1 MTTKKG
7 KAENKTSLNEKK
19 LGEDKDFLTKAGTSS
34 EELKASKEE
43 LKAIN
48 EELRSTA
55 EELENSKEELQSVN
69 EELTTVNNELKVKVD
84 EVSHANSDLENLI
97 RSTNIATIFLDKG
110 MNIKRYTPS
119 VTSIFNLI
127 PEDIGRPL
135 SHIAHRLSP
144 NDFHYDAARVLE
156 SLQPIEREV
165 YSNDKRIF
173 IARFSPYRTV
183 DDKIDGNVISFI
195 DITDRK
201 RIEKKIERI
210 RSKL

>member
-69 EELTTVNNELKVKVD
+69 EELTTVNNELKVKID
-84 EVSHANSDLENLI
+84 EVRHANSDLENLI
-97 RSTNIATIFLDKG
+97 RSTNIATIFLDKE

-119 VTSIFNLI
+119 ITSIFNLI
-127 PEDIGRPL
+127 PGDIGRPL
-135 SHIAHRLSP
+135 SHITHRLSSD
-144 NDFHYDAARVLE
+144 NFQKDATKVLE

-165 YSNDKRIF
+165 YSDDNRVF
-173 IARFSPYRTV
+173 IARLFPYRTI
-183 DDKIDGNVISFI
+183 DDKIEGTV
-195 DITDRK
+195 
-201 RIEKKIERI
+201 
-210 RSKL
+210 